1 MNMPQDRHDPAE
13 LAAQRIYEEA
23 EALWAELLKAPTVS
37 RALQISAMTRALTDR
52 LGDIED
58 MARTRAEQLIDTTR

>member
-1 MNMPQDRHDPAE
+1 MNKTTDRHDPAE

-37 RALQISAMTRALTDR
+37 RALQISAMTRALTER

>member
-1 MNMPQDRHDPAE
+1 MNKTTDRHDPAE

-23 EALWAELLKAPTVS
+23 EALWDELHKAQTVS
-37 RALQISAMTRALTDR
+37 RALQISAMTRALTER